1 MNYKKILDIIAKE
14 HHTTTEDV
22 EKEMRNALQLAGYDI
37 DHSIVVALAKLK
49 IEKTI
54 YRN

>member
-14 HHTTTEDV
+14 HHTTPEDV
-22 EKEMRNALQLAGYDI
+22 EKEIRNALQLAGYDV
-37 DHSIVVALAKLK
+37 DPSIVVALIKLK
-49 IEKTI
+49 VEKTI